1 MIGYKVVTRTNEGIL
16 RSANYGLSSMPE
28 HRAFT
33 VDYTPNELTLPKLTN
48 TKLLAFLTKEHAFA
62 FTKIPSHEVWKAQLI
77 SAVRVKYIVN
87 AENFM
92 IINAE
97 NIKTFWRNHNKNLR
111 MIAPTGTVACV
122 GVILLEKL

>member
-16 RSANYGLSSMPE
+16 RSANYGFSDMPE

-33 VDYTPNELTLPKLTN
+33 IDYTPNELTLPKLTN

-62 FTKIPSHEVWKAQLI
+62 FRSIPSHEVWKAQLI
-77 SAVRVKYIVN
+77 SAVRVKYIVD
-87 AENFM
+87 AENVIF
-92 IINAE
+92 INAE
-97 NIKTFWRNHNKNLR
+97 NIKAFWRNHNKNLR
-111 MIAPTGTVACV
+111 MIAPEGTVACV